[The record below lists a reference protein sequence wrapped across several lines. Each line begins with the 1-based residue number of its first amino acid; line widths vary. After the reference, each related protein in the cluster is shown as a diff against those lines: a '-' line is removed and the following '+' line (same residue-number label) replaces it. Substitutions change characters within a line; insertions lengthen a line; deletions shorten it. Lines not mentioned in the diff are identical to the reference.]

1 MWKMQARDVALEA
14 LNRPDSVREFPL
26 QHLERVLRQDKH
38 VTQRDRAFIYNLV
51 QGVFR
56 WRLRLDWIIKQSV
69 NFPFRTIEPPVLNVL
84 RMALYQIFFMDRV
97 PQSAAVN
104 EAVKQAKA
112 VGKGPAAGFVNGIL
126 RRICRQKD
134 KITFPDKKED
144 PAQYLSVFYSYPSWL
159 VKKWM
164 NELGTAPA
172 ERLLDA
178 GNQIPDLVIRTNS
191 LKIDRT
197 GLIGLLE
204 DEGVVAGPTKH
215 SPDGVRLEGL
225 KGGVVLLEA
234 FKKGLFQ
241 VQGEAP
247 QICSHLLNPVSG
259 DSVLDLCAG
268 LGGKSTH
275 LAELMGGKGRVVSLD
290 ISHDRLVMLLDSV
303 RRLEINGIHPVVA
316 NADTSLGSLKKGRF
330 DKILV
335 DAPCSGLGII
345 SKHPDGKWSRDESD
359 IKRLARLQERIL
371 NRAVPLI
378 KSRGTMLYVTCT
390 VSREENERVVSKLL
404 TKNPGIILENLKDH
418 APDWAMG
425 FIDNQ
430 GFFKTLPHL
439 HGMDGFFAALF
450 RKG

>member
-1 MWKMQARDVALEA
+1 MALEA
-14 LNRPDSVREFPL
+14 LNRPDSAREFPV
-26 QHLERVLRQDKH
+26 QRLECALRQDKH

-69 NFPFRTIEPPVLNVL
+69 NFPFRNIEPPVLNVL

-112 VGKGPAAGFVNGIL
+112 VGKRPAAGFVNGIL

-134 KITFPDKKED
+134 KVAFPDKKED
-144 PAQYLSVFYSYPSWL
+144 LAQYLSVFYSYPSWL
-159 VKKWM
+159 VRKWIL
-164 NELGTAPA
+164 ELGTAPA

-178 GNQIPDLVIRTNS
+178 GNQISDLVIRTNR

-204 DEGVVAGPTKH
+204 DEGAAARPTSY
-215 SPDGVRLEGL
+215 SPDGIKLEGL
-225 KGGVVLLEA
+225 KGGIVHLEA
-234 FKKGLFQ
+234 FGKGLFQ

-290 ISHDRLVMLLDSV
+290 ISHDRLVMLLDSSQ
-303 RRLEINGIHPVVA
+303 RLGINGIQPVVA
-316 NADTSLGSLKKGRF
+316 DADSSLVSLMNGRF
-330 DKILV
+330 DKILI
-335 DAPCSGLGII
+335 DGPCSGLGII
-345 SKHPDGKWSRDESD
+345 SKHPDVKWSRDKAD
-359 IKRLARLQERIL
+359 IKRLSLLQKRML
-371 NRAVPLI
+371 DRAVPLI
-378 KSRGTMLYVTCT
+378 KNGGAMLYVTCT
-390 VSREENERVVSKLL
+390 VSREENEEVVSKFLI
-404 TKNPGIILENLKDH
+404 KNRGMILEDLKDH
-418 APDWAMG
+418 APEWALG

-430 GFFKTLPHL
+430 GFFKTLPHI

-450 RKG
+450 RKVE

>member
-1 MWKMQARDVALEA
+1 
-14 LNRPDSVREFPL
+14 
-26 QHLERVLRQDKH
+26 
-38 VTQRDRAFIYNLV
+38 
-51 QGVFR
+51 
-56 WRLRLDWIIKQSV
+56 
-69 NFPFRTIEPPVLNVL
+69 
-84 RMALYQIFFMDRV
+84 MA
-97 PQSAAVN
+97 
-104 EAVKQAKA
+104 
-112 VGKGPAAGFVNGIL
+112 
-126 RRICRQKD
+126 
-134 KITFPDKKED
+134 
-144 PAQYLSVFYSYPSWL
+144 
-159 VKKWM
+159 
-164 NELGTAPA
+164 
-172 ERLLDA
+172 
-178 GNQIPDLVIRTNS
+178 
-191 LKIDRT
+191 
-197 GLIGLLE
+197 
-204 DEGVVAGPTKH
+204 AGPTNH
-215 SPDGVRLEGL
+215 SPDGLRLEGL

-247 QICSHLLNPVSG
+247 QICSHLLNPASG

-316 NADTSLGSLKKGRF
+316 NANSSLGSLMKGRF

-345 SKHPDGKWSRDESD
+345 SKHPDGKWSRDEDD
-359 IKRLARLQERIL
+359 IKRLSILQERIL

-418 APDWAMG
+418 APDWAME

-430 GFFKTLPHL
+430 GFFKTLPHV

-450 RKG
+450 RKVE